1 MASPVDTTV
10 KFFSS
15 AMVGSPVLNG
25 TAGSQIAMLDAI
37 LVNGFGLKS
46 ADSLVVAGGI
56 ATINVS
62 TGHSAIV
69 DSVILVAGATPSDL
83 NGEQRVVSVT
93 TNSVSF
99 ATAVS
104 NQTATGS
111 ITFKIAAAGWSKPFT
126 GTNLAVFK
134 QIDPASSGMCLRIDD
149 TVAKTSRMVG
159 YESMTDVNTGSLPFP
174 TAAQFS
180 GGIWSAKSASADSVA
195 RAWFAVADAK
205 TFYLFKNTSTTYA
218 AHYETFSFGDAS
230 SFRVGDA
237 YGCFIQGSI
246 TDYSTSYQSSDHLAR
261 FATSTSSG
269 MYVARPYNGL
279 GSPIQPIRS
288 CPTIN
293 TSNDYYSGDTGST
306 AAQYPNLADGGLYVS
321 AIYLSENSGAV
332 FRGTIRGIFGVPQRV
347 TAGNFA
353 AGDVVTG
360 VAGLPGRRLRAM
372 TTTPATSSS
381 TGGVYFLDVTGPWA

>member
-15 AMVGSPVLNG
+15 AMPGAPVLNG
-25 TAGSQIAMLDAI
+25 TAGAQIAMLDAI

-46 ADSLVVAGGI
+46 ADSLVVAGGV

-69 DSVILVAGATPSDL
+69 DSVILVTGATPAEL
-83 NGEQRVVSVT
+83 NGEQRVVSIA

-159 YESMTDVNTGSLPFP
+159 YEAMTDVNTGTLPFP
-174 TAAQFS
+174 TSAQFTGGLWS
-180 GGIWSAKSASADSVA
+180 GKSASADSVA
-195 RAWFAVADAK
+195 RAWFAVADGR

-218 AHYETFSFGDAS
+218 THYETFSFGDAA
-230 SFRVGDA
+230 SFRAGDA
-237 YGCFIQGSI
+237 YSCFIQGS
-246 TDYSTSYQSSDHLAR
+246 TSDVSGSYQQNDHLVR
-261 FATSTSSG
+261 FLTSGSSG
-269 MYVARPYNGL
+269 MYTARPYNGL
-279 GSPIQPIRS
+279 GNPIQPTRT
-288 CPTIN
+288 CPTI
-293 TSNDYYSGDTGST
+293 SSGNDYFSGDTGASG
-306 AAQYPNLADGGLYVS
+306 AQYPNLADGGLYVS
-321 AIYLSENSGAV
+321 PIYLSENAGAV
-332 FRGTIRGIFGVPQRV
+332 VRGNIRGILGVPQRV
-347 TAGNFA
+347 TAGNFS

-360 VAGLPGRRLRAM
+360 IVGFAGRRLRAM
-372 TTTPATSSS
+372 TTTPGTTSSS
-381 TGGVYFLDVTGPWA
+381 GGIYFLDVTGPW